1 MEHAMHKT
9 AFAVM
14 VFTLAACATAT
25 TPEERAE
32 AEKVALFEDD
42 PRRGAEV
49 DKVCFSRTIDGFT
62 NTTNRAV
69 VISEGTKEYLVTT
82 RSRCTDLDDAMSLAV
97 DSFSSCLTRGD
108 RLIGKDSV
116 FGYNT
121 AGTPSF
127 PCHVDKIYE
136 WDRKAK
142 DESSESEAD
151 SSEG

>member
-1 MEHAMHKT
+1 MHRT

-25 TPEERAE
+25 TPEERVE
-32 AEKVALFEDD
+32 AEKIALFEDD

-49 DKVCFSRTIDGFT
+49 DKACFSRSISGFS
-62 NTTNRAV
+62 NTTDRAV
-69 VISEGTKEYLVTT
+69 VISRGTKDYLVTT
-82 RSRCTDLDDAMSLAV
+82 RTRCTDLDDALSLAV

-116 FGYNT
+116 FGYNST
-121 AGTPSF
+121 GAPSF

-136 WDRKAK
+136 WDSKAT
-142 DESSESEAD
+142 DETAEDEAAD
-151 SSEG
+151 AE